1 MDKFVGF
8 EFDRFGFSIDSADVY
23 VSISWGALAIAAI
36 VAIAYRIY
44 KKRFSKI

>member
-8 EFDRFGFSIDSADVY
+8 EFDGFGFTIDSANVY
-23 VSISWGALAIAAI
+23 VSISWGAIATAAI
-36 VAIAYRIY
+36 VVIAYRIY